1 VKRTS
6 VAASSKRGL
15 ANAGAKAKT
24 TVARPRKAVGSA
36 PEMDLGLIDEDPNQP
51 RTADN
56 PGFAATSMAEL
67 TATIKARGIKTPIS
81 IRDNPKAP
89 GRYIINH
96 GHRRYRGAKLACLS
110 TIPYFLDNDYND
122 ADQVIENLQRNQLT
136 PREIADY
143 IGRELAKGLK
153 KGEIAKSI
161 GKSAAFV
168 TQHVTLLDL
177 PGPIAAAFNTGRAK
191 DVTVISELVLCF
203 KTRPEEVAA
212 WLQDETQDITRSSVK
227 RLRHYL
233 EERSELANRDAQ
245 TIEVPADDQAGANE
259 TQESETSNLARARD
273 RRRSPAVRVRHGKEY
288 AHLLLQRRPSVEG
301 HAWLRYESG
310 GEELEVDLSKV
321 RLVSIVEK

>member
-1 VKRTS
+1 M
-6 VAASSKRGL
+6 AESSKRKV
-15 ANAGAKAKT
+15 ANNGAKVKAT
-24 TVARPRKAVGSA
+24 AAPPRIVVGSA
-36 PEMDLGLIDEDPNQP
+36 PEMDLALIDEDPNQP

-56 PGFAATSMAEL
+56 PGFAAGSMAEL

-81 IRDNPKAP
+81 IRDNPEAP

-96 GHRRYRGAKLACLS
+96 GHRRYRGANLAGRS
-110 TIPYFLDNDYND
+110 TIPYFFDNDYND

-177 PGPIAAAFNTGRAK
+177 PGPIAAAFNAGRAK

-203 KTRPEEVAA
+203 KSRPQEVTA
-212 WLQDETQDITRSSVK
+212 WLEDETQDITRTSVK
-227 RLRHYL
+227 RLRDYL
-233 EERSELANRDAQ
+233 DERSELADRYAQ
-245 TIEVPADDQAGANE
+245 ANDVHTDDQPGANE
-259 TQESETSNLARARD
+259 TDASEAPRLVRARN
-273 RRRSPAVRVRHGKEY
+273 RKTSPAIKVRHGKEY
-288 AHLLLQRRPSVEG
+288 AHLLLQRRPSVDG
-301 HAWLRYESG
+301 HAWLQYESS
-310 GEELEVDLSKV
+310 GEEREVDLNKV

>member
-1 VKRTS
+1 
-6 VAASSKRGL
+6 VAESSKRKV
-15 ANAGAKAKT
+15 ANVGTRGKAPVT
-24 TVARPRKAVGSA
+24 STGIAVGCA
-36 PEMDLGLIDEDPNQP
+36 PEMALTLIDEDPNQP
-51 RTADN
+51 RTAGN
-56 PGFAATSMAEL
+56 PGFTASSMAEL

-81 IRDNPKAP
+81 IRDNPEAP

-96 GHRRYRGAKLACLS
+96 GHRRYRGAKLAGRS

-122 ADQVIENLQRNQLT
+122 GDQVIENLQRNQLT

-177 PGPIAAAFNTGRAK
+177 PEPIAVAFNTGRAK
-191 DVTVISELVLCF
+191 DVTVISELVQCF
-203 KTRPEEVAA
+203 KTRPQEVTA
-212 WLQDETQDITRSSVK
+212 WLGDETQDITRSSVK
-227 RLRHYL
+227 RLRDYL
-233 EERSELANRDAQ
+233 AEKSELADRDAHA
-245 TIEVPADDQAGANE
+245 IDLSSDDQPGANE
-259 TQESETSNLARARD
+259 TDESETPRLARARD
-273 RRRSPAVRVRHGKEY
+273 RRTSPALRVRHGKAY
-288 AHLLLQRRPSVEG
+288 AHLLLQRRPSIDG

-310 GEELEVDLSKV
+310 GEEREVDLSKV

>member
-1 VKRTS
+1 MAS
-6 VAASSKRGL
+6 PGIAVA
-15 ANAGAKAKT
+15 
-24 TVARPRKAVGSA
+24 SA
-36 PEMDLGLIDEDPNQP
+36 PEMNLALIDEDPNQP
-51 RTADN
+51 RTAGN
-56 PGFAATSMAEL
+56 PGFAASSMAEL

-81 IRDNPKAP
+81 IRDNPDAP

-96 GHRRYRGAKLACLS
+96 GHRRYRGAKLAGRS

-203 KTRPEEVAA
+203 KTRPQEVTA
-212 WLQDETQDITRSSVK
+212 WLEDETQDITRSSVK
-227 RLRHYL
+227 RLRDFL
-233 EERSELANRDAQ
+233 DERSALADRDA
-245 TIEVPADDQAGANE
+245 PAIDKPTDDEAGAND
-259 TQESETSNLARARD
+259 TQESEIPHSARARD
-273 RRRSPAVRVRHGKEY
+273 RRKSPAVRVRHGKEY
-288 AHLLLQRRPSVEG
+288 AHLLLQRRPSVDG
-301 HAWLRYESG
+301 HAWLKYESG

-321 RLVSIVEK
+321 LLVSIIEK

>member
-1 VKRTS
+1 
-6 VAASSKRGL
+6 VAESSKQKG
-15 ANAGAKAKT
+15 ANAGARGKAPMAST
-24 TVARPRKAVGSA
+24 GIAVGSA
-36 PEMDLGLIDEDPNQP
+36 PEMDLALIDEDPNQP
-51 RTADN
+51 RTAGN
-56 PGFAATSMAEL
+56 PGFTASSMAEL

-81 IRDNPKAP
+81 IRDNPEAP

-96 GHRRYRGAKLACLS
+96 GHRRYRGAKLAGRA

-177 PGPIAAAFNTGRAK
+177 PGPIAVAFNTGRAK

-203 KTRPEEVAA
+203 KTRPQEVTT
-212 WLQDETQDITRSSVK
+212 WLEDETQDITRSSVK
-227 RLRHYL
+227 RLRDYL
-233 EERSELANRDAQ
+233 DERSESGGCAAQ
-245 TIEVPADDQAGANE
+245 AIGRHTDDQAGANE
-259 TQESETSNLARARD
+259 TQGSEAPRLARVRD
-273 RRRSPAVRVRHGKEY
+273 RRTSPAIRVRHGKEY
-288 AHLLLQRRPSVEG
+288 AQLLLQRRPSVDG
-301 HAWLRYESG
+301 HAWLQYESG
-310 GEELEVDLSKV
+310 GEEREVELSKV

>member
-1 VKRTS
+1 VKGKI
-6 VAASSKRGL
+6 VAASSRREL
-15 ANAGAKAKT
+15 ANAGTKAKT
-24 TVARPRKAVGSA
+24 ILATPRKAVGSA

-51 RTADN
+51 RTAGN
-56 PGFAATSMAEL
+56 PGFTATSMAEL

-81 IRDNPKAP
+81 IRYNPEAP

-96 GHRRYRGAKLACLS
+96 GHRRYRGAKLAGRS

-177 PGPIAAAFNTGRAK
+177 PGPIASAFNTGRAK

-203 KTRPEEVAA
+203 KTRPHEVTA
-212 WLQDETQDITRSSVK
+212 WLEDETQEITRSSVK
-227 RLRHYL
+227 RLRDYL
-233 EERSELANRDAQ
+233 DERSQFADRDAEASGLH
-245 TIEVPADDQAGANE
+245 TDDQAGATE
-259 TQESETSNLARARD
+259 TQESETPRLARARD
-273 RRRSPAVRVRHGKEY
+273 RRTSPAIRVRHGKEY
-288 AHLLLQRRPSVEG
+288 AQLLLQRRPSVDG
-301 HAWLRYESG
+301 HVWLQYESG
-310 GEELEVDLSKV
+310 GEEREVDLSKL

>member
-1 VKRTS
+1 
-6 VAASSKRGL
+6 VAESSKRKV
-15 ANAGAKAKT
+15 AYDGARGKAPM
-24 TVARPRKAVGSA
+24 ASRGIALSSA
-36 PEMDLGLIDEDPNQP
+36 PEMDLALIDEDPNQP
-51 RTADN
+51 RTAGN

-81 IRDNPKAP
+81 IRDNPEAP

-96 GHRRYRGAKLACLS
+96 GHRRYRGSKLAGLS

-153 KGEIAKSI
+153 KGEIARSI

-177 PGPIAAAFNTGRAK
+177 PGPIAAAFNTGRVK

-203 KTRPEEVAA
+203 KTRPHEVTA
-212 WLQDETQDITRSSVK
+212 WLEDETQDITRSSVK
-227 RLRHYL
+227 RLRDYF
-233 EERSELANRDAQ
+233 EERRALGERNEQAIDGP
-245 TIEVPADDQAGANE
+245 IDEQAGGSDL
-259 TQESETSNLARARD
+259 QESEIPRLTRAHD
-273 RRRSPAVRVRHGKEY
+273 RRKAPSIRVRHGKEY
-288 AHLLLQRRPSVEG
+288 GHLLLQRRPSVDG
-301 HAWLRYESG
+301 HAWLQYESG
-310 GEELEVDLSKV
+310 GEAREIDLSKL